1 MNIFDMILTA
11 WERALKRSVFV
22 PPKRGRLVYLRNGE
36 MLIGAYTDDEV
47 RAMQGIVMVV
57 G

>member
-1 MNIFDMILTA
+1 MNLLDMILTA

-22 PPKRGRLVYLRNGE
+22 PPKRERLVFLRNVE

-47 RAMQGIVMVV
+47 RAMQGVVWVV

>member
-22 PPKRGRLVYLRNGE
+22 PPKRGRFVYLRNGE
-36 MLIGAYTDDEV
+36 VLIGAYTDDEV
-47 RAMQGIVMVV
+47 RAMQGVVMVV

>member
-1 MNIFDMILTA
+1 MNLLDMILTA

-22 PPKRGRLVYLRNGE
+22 PPKRERFVYLRNGE
-36 MLIGAYTDDEV
+36 VLIGAYTDDEV
-47 RAMQGIVMVV
+47 RAMQGVVMVV